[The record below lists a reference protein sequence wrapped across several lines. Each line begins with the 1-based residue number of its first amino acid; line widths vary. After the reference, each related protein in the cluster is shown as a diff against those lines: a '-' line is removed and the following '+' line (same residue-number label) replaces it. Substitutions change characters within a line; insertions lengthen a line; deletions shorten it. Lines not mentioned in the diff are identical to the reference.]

1 MDTSKCYFFGLI
13 FYVAHPKNKV
23 KQSNK
28 FIVNFYSRNLIKCK
42 WIRIHFIITSVEWG
56 QGINTVYLLLLIYFM
71 IKKKRLVQHNCILYK
86 YGNGKGI
93 SFMKEKYL
101 GTWYWDEKQHTIKL
115 ILKKKLPNKNARK
128 ARTNNGNRK

>member
-1 MDTSKCYFFGLI
+1 MLFFWPNFRHGTS
-13 FYVAHPKNKV
+13 KNKV

-42 WIRIHFIITSVEWG
+42 WIRIHFTITSVEWG

-71 IKKKRLVQHNCILYK
+71 KKKKRLVQHNCILYK
-86 YGNGKGI
+86 YKNGKGI
-93 SFMKEKYL
+93 SFMKGKYL